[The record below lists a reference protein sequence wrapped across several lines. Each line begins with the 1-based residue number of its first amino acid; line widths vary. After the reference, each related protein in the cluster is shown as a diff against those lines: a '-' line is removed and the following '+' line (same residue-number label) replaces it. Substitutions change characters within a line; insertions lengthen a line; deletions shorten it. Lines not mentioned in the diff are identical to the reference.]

1 MIYGIGTDIVQ
12 ISRVEAALARN
23 GDRFAEKILGPQ
35 ELEKYHARRA
45 RSEVRGLRFLA
56 TRFSAKEAFSKAV
69 GLGMRMPMT
78 WRSAQMLNDPSGKPV
93 IVCSGAL
100 AEFMQQNHLSAQVTI
115 SDEADYGVAFV
126 IVTRDERTPTE
137 QRASDTSDQG
147 SAIP

>member
-12 ISRVEAALARN
+12 ISRVEAALARS
-23 GDRFAEKILGPQ
+23 GPRFAEKILGPQ

-56 TRFSAKEAFSKAV
+56 TRFSAKEAFSKAI

-78 WRSAQMLNDPSGKPV
+78 WRSAQMLNDPSGKPT

-100 AEFMQQNHLSAQVTI
+100 AEFMQQNKLSAQVTI

-126 IVTRDERTPTE
+126 IVTRE
-137 QRASDTSDQG
+137 QT
-147 SAIP
+147 

>member
-12 ISRVEAALARN
+12 ISRVEAALARS
-23 GDRFAEKILGPQ
+23 GERFAEKILGPQ

-45 RSEVRGLRFLA
+45 RSPVHGLRFLA
-56 TRFSAKEAFSKAV
+56 TRFSAKEAFSKAI

-100 AEFMQQNHLSAQVTI
+100 EEFMRNNRLSAQVTI

-126 IVTRDERTPTE
+126 IVTRDEPT
-137 QRASDTSDQG
+137 
-147 SAIP
+147 